1 MSFDP
6 RITPARADLADER
19 LRGAVEAPR
28 YSTGTL
34 MRVAASS
41 TPLRSHPSPEASIDT
56 EALRGERVRVYDEHE
71 GWAWGQLESDGY
83 VGYLS
88 TEALG
93 PEDPAPTHRVAA
105 LRTFLYPGPNLK
117 LPPLR
122 HLSLGAAVPVI
133 GRENEWARIGPTAFV
148 FAAHL
153 APLDSRERDF
163 VAVAE
168 RFLGT
173 PYLWGGKTSLGLDCS
188 GLIQLALAAAGI
200 KAPRDTDLQE
210 KALGRPVALA
220 PDLSGLKR
228 GDLIFW
234 KGHMGVMLDA
244 ARLLHANGHHMAV
257 AIEPLAEAEERIRLK
272 SFGPIVAVKRLGCL
286 TASDLTSGAI
296 PDGRSPIRDP

>member
-1 MSFDP
+1 MSFDR

-28 YSTGTL
+28 YSTGKL
-34 MRVAASS
+34 MRVAAPS
-41 TPLRSHPSPEASIDT
+41 TPLRPHPSPEVSIDT
-56 EALRGERVRVYDEHE
+56 EALMGERVRVYDEHE

-88 TEALG
+88 AEALG

-105 LRTFLYPGPNLK
+105 LRTFVYPGPNLK
-117 LPPLR
+117 LPPLQ

-153 APLDSRERDF
+153 APRDRHESDF

-168 RFLGT
+168 RFLGV

-188 GLIQLALAAAGI
+188 GLIQLSLAAAGI
-200 KAPRDTDLQE
+200 AAPRDTDMQQQ
-210 KALGRPVALA
+210 ALGEPFAIT
-220 PDLSGLKR
+220 PDFSGLRR

-234 KGHMGVMLDA
+234 KGHLGVMLDA
-244 ARLLHANGHHMAV
+244 SRLLHANGHHMAV
-257 AIEPLAEAEERIRLK
+257 AIEPLREAEERIRLN
-272 SFGPIVAVKRLGCL
+272 SYGPIVAVRRLDML
-286 TASDLTSGAI
+286 AA
-296 PDGRSPIRDP
+296 